1 MSSDTTR
8 IATVMEAF
16 EAISRS
22 LRKCAEPDWMDLDL
36 TMAQLKTLFTLEY
49 GGPSTI
55 GQTGEKLGISL
66 PTASHL
72 VDRLVHG
79 GYVERTEDP
88 DDRRRTLA
96 STTASGSELVNR
108 LRHGGHD
115 VLRGWLETL
124 DDATLSALVTGL
136 NGLMALACE
145 PSVIAPNE
153 LADVVEAR

>member
-1 MSSDTTR
+1 MADDTTR
-8 IATVMEAF
+8 IDTVMEAF
-16 EAISRS
+16 ESISRA

-49 GGPSTI
+49 GGPATI

-72 VDRLVHG
+72 VDRLVQG
-79 GYVERTEDP
+79 GYVERTEDSA
-88 DDRRRTLA
+88 DRRRTLA

-115 VLRGWLETL
+115 VLRGWLAALDDETL
-124 DDATLSALVTGL
+124 SSLIIGL
-136 NGLMALACE
+136 NGILTLACE
-145 PSVIAPNE
+145 PILLAPGDHV
-153 LADVVEAR
+153 DVVEAR

>member
-1 MSSDTTR
+1 MTSDTTR
-8 IATVMEAF
+8 VTAVMEAF

-22 LRKCAEPDWMDLDL
+22 LRKCAEPDWMELDL

-49 GGPSTI
+49 GGPVTI

-72 VDRLVHG
+72 VDRLVQG

-88 DDRRRTLA
+88 TDRRRTLA
-96 STTASGSELVNR
+96 STTASGSELVDR
-108 LRHGGHD
+108 LRHGGQD
-115 VLRGWLETL
+115 VLRSWLQAL

-136 NGLMALACE
+136 NGLMVFACE
-145 PSVIAPNE
+145 PQVIAPND
-153 LADVVEAR
+153 LAEAVEAR